1 MNTDKGDKS
10 TDPTSLLQHVAARS
24 KLISDRIQPKGLPHL
39 ERGFNTLDS
48 ELKKYSS
55 KVSDISDPDADVKA
69 HYFLSKGGVN
79 TPVLMRDLG
88 TIHIGAAADSRQPIQ
103 DTDIEGYFAQRRT
116 DTIVDAIMDG
126 KQEAINGAEDDYDQE
141 FQASWNGLR
150 TTLSGGRQTIDNSDQ
165 ASLNLSKSKVDMSRI
180 VAAGHYQ

>member
-1 MNTDKGDKS
+1 MVEVQNSVVGQFSIQFTNTTPMNTDKGDKS

-69 HYFLSKGGVN
+69 YV
-79 TPVLMRDLG
+79 T
-88 TIHIGAAADSRQPIQ
+88 
-103 DTDIEGYFAQRRT
+103 
-116 DTIVDAIMDG
+116 
-126 KQEAINGAEDDYDQE
+126 
-141 FQASWNGLR
+141 
-150 TTLSGGRQTIDNSDQ
+150 
-165 ASLNLSKSKVDMSRI
+165 
-180 VAAGHYQ
+180 